1 MKVLK
6 TSIIFS
12 LYFHCEDINL
22 APDCR
27 LFQKNA
33 HMFHRM
39 FEIAARL
46 MIFHVKHVCIF
57 QLNRGKIR
65 DLDPA
70 IS

>member
-1 MKVLK
+1 MADV
-6 TSIIFS
+6 TSLTPPS
-12 LYFHCEDINL
+12 SGTNL
-22 APDCR
+22 RR
-27 LFQKNA
+27 LFQKNV

-46 MIFHVKHVCIF
+46 MIFHVKHVCMF